1 MFSSAFSGALIIAQ
15 VRNPLFRT
23 SLKHQ
28 TMILISEIKVERTL
42 ASIIRQHERTRTPAQ
57 WKSFPSEVYAINKIF
72 IQRLSTFAQMT
83 TAIAVG
89 FHMGAVEA
97 SSN

>member
-1 MFSSAFSGALIIAQ
+1 
-15 VRNPLFRT
+15 
-23 SLKHQ
+23 
-28 TMILISEIKVERTL
+28 MILISEIKVERTL

-57 WKSFPSEVYAINKIF
+57 WKSFPSEVDAINKIF
-72 IQRLSTFAQMT
+72 IQRFSTFAQMT
-83 TAIAVG
+83 AAIAVG